1 MPVTS
6 LLVVLGCTLATAA
19 GGWLY
24 FRGVRINRPPIGV
37 VNLRDA
43 LVLVGLLIVMPY
55 LYLAMPLVVV
65 TGLLAVIVLTAL
77 SMTLEPLV
85 PHTPTLWILCL
96 GAVAADI
103 TLALSRGVTSGQFLL
118 LNNLILCVVVIG
130 AANLWAQSG
139 MKAREIAVL
148 AAVLTCYDVI
158 ATWHLQV
165 MTEVFQRLGQLPLV
179 PVVAWGIGDPHTALR
194 LGLGD
199 LLMLTVTP
207 LVLRKAFGRRAGIVA
222 FGSSVTVLATLLAL
236 LTAQVITVS
245 VPVMGVLGPMI
256 VAQYWYW
263 RRTAGTE
270 RSTRDYLRMEPLTA
284 R

>member
-1 MPVTS
+1 MPAVS
-6 LLVVLGCTLATAA
+6 LLVVLVFLLATTG

-24 FRGVRINRPPIGV
+24 FRRVRINRPPVGV

-43 LVLVGLLIVMPY
+43 LVLVGMLIVMPY
-55 LYLAMPLVVV
+55 LYLELPLFVV

-77 SMTLEPLV
+77 SMTLEPFV
-85 PHTPTLWILCL
+85 RHAPTLWTLCL

-103 TLALSRGVTSGQFLL
+103 ALAHSRGVSSEPFLL
-118 LNNLILCVVVIG
+118 LNNAILCVVVIG

-148 AAVLTCYDVI
+148 ATVLTCYDII

-165 MTEVFQRLGQLPLV
+165 MTDVFQRLGRIPLV
-179 PVVAWGIGDPHTALR
+179 PVVAWGISDPTTALR

-207 LVLRKAFGRRAGIVA
+207 LVLRKAFGLRAGLIA
-222 FGSSVTVLATLLAL
+222 LGSSVTVLAVLLAL

-245 VPVMGVLGPMI
+245 IPVMGVLGPMI

-263 RRTAGTE
+263 RRTAGAE
-270 RSTRDYLRMEPLTA
+270 RPTREYLRVEPLAA